1 MWRSFNCYTMRL
13 FSQFNLNCP
22 EPFVALPL
30 NTTTPDPFG
39 SKSMSPLLVVTMSC
53 PFTSNAPPNCGLVS
67 STTLDIPPP
76 ALPSNA
82 VKSTLPDC
90 PDKLITLP
98 GQC

>member
-1 MWRSFNCYTMRL
+1 MGDPLIVIPCEL
-13 FSQFNLNCP
+13 FSQFNLNCHRA
-22 EPFVALPL
+22 FCSITFGILQHLDPL
-30 NTTTPDPFG
+30 G

-53 PFTSNAPPNCGLVS
+53 PFTSNAPPNWGLVS

-90 PDKLITLP
+90 LIN
-98 GQC
+98 